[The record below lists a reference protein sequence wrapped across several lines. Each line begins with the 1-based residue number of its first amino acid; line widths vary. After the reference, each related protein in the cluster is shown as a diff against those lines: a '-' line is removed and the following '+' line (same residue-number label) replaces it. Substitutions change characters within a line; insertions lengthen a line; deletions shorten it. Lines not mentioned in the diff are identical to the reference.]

1 MVWLLSFVCGNFS
14 AVFRIAFA
22 IDLIVTL
29 VRAFIAS
36 LAAVSMAAPTSIF
49 CPVNNSLALF
59 IPGILAQTTSP
70 TSTATSTRC
79 SVLRAAGR
87 CAYDIDCVSAACS
100 LGTA

>member
-49 CPVNNSLALF
+49 CPVNNSLTLF
-59 IPGILAQTTSP
+59 IRAYSP
-70 TSTATSTRC
+70 RLPRPRAR
-79 SVLRAAGR
+79 LRARVAQYCAQQAG
-87 CAYDIDCVSAACS
+87 VHM
-100 LGTA
+100 T